1 MLKFFGDNFL
11 NLKIKKLI
19 MIEDLIDNIYFGKKI
34 LKIDNKGRIYL
45 NKKYILIDHENKK
58 IKTYFLKIK
67 ETFVEITHIKPNKN
81 FDKYYIVKKDKHNR
95 ILLPKEV
102 RNLFN
107 SNEIIY
113 EGKGYYFILRSMS

>member
-1 MLKFFGDNFL
+1 
-11 NLKIKKLI
+11 

-81 FDKYYIVKKDKHNR
+81 FDKYYIIKKDKHNR
-95 ILLPKEV
+95 ILLPKEA